1 MKIFDHTSGS
11 LARMNSSRAFWR
23 SLSGDPIGMGTTVDL
38 DARDGTPILD
48 LKPYIPE
55 AVTPE
60 WLIRSRPPAD

>member
-1 MKIFDHTSGS
+1 
-11 LARMNSSRAFWR
+11 
-23 SLSGDPIGMGTTVDL
+23 MGTTADL